1 MAPLHAL
8 SRSRL
13 SFAPALRW
21 ALLCATFGAG
31 CDAADYSD
39 LASLEVTSTT
49 SALAAD
55 GAFET
60 TRSFALSEV
69 GRASID
75 YVLRAGDAASSLQL
89 AAQMQ
94 TSGDSDSAACEALSA
109 GSVAEL
115 STSTEAIASA
125 ATADND
131 ILTFDRAF
139 EVGAPATVPDAE
151 LRFLRFRPTG
161 SGVVSINLF
170 VSPATAEPRLI
181 VEGDE
186 VLPSL
191 IRGTDA
197 ACIPEGGVVYS
208 YEVEAAKLHLLG
220 WSAATL
226 RTDQPRLLLQ
236 IACETNRSVPSTCAG
251 HVALPT
257 ATAPVTLAAGASE
270 TGHISTGLLGIGD
283 RIVLALRCR
292 PADGAATCD
301 GTSDVVVRFEPVE
314 CRSAADCE
322 ASQSC
327 SSDGYCAGD
336 TSCSTGGLP
345 SRGWLLAGGLILT
358 LAVRRRRLLRAAVAA
373 GLLLVAPLQA
383 EAAVPQGTEV
393 FAEVGAGSRL
403 FLGTFY
409 DLAGAGGSVYERQGL
424 QFGPWGGR
432 VTLAADYTLTN
443 QPAPPFQPSLQTLAI
458 SLGVQRRFE
467 FAGLDFEA
475 GADITRLGVLA
486 NPLVA
491 YTGPATN
498 FMGLGTELRWLWLNR
513 SQQHLAVGT
522 QLSGFFDQ
530 AGFRPSIALTV
541 GVGFRTTP

>member
-1 MAPLHAL
+1 MAPLDAL
-8 SRSRL
+8 SRRGL
-13 SFAPALRW
+13 NFASALRW
-21 ALLCATFGAG
+21 ALLCATVGAG

-39 LASLEVTSTT
+39 LATLEVTSA
-49 SALAAD
+49 SAALTDD

-60 TRSFALSEV
+60 TRVFALSEV

-75 YVLRAGDAASSLQL
+75 YALRAGDAPSSLQL

-94 TSGDSDSAACEALSA
+94 TSGDSDAAACEALSA
-109 GSVAEL
+109 VSVAQL
-115 STSTEAIASA
+115 SPSSETTATA

-131 ILTFDRAF
+131 LLTFDRAF
-139 EVGAPATVPDAE
+139 EVSAPSTAADAE
-151 LRFLRFRPTG
+151 FRFLRFRPSD

-170 VSPATAEPRLI
+170 VSPATAEPRLV
-181 VEGDE
+181 VEGND

-197 ACIPEGGVVYS
+197 ACVAEGGVVYR

-226 RTDQPRLLLQ
+226 RADEPRLLLQ

-257 ATAPVTLAAGASE
+257 ATVPVTLAAGATQ

-314 CRSAADCE
+314 CKSAADCE

-327 SSDGYCAGD
+327 SSDGYCAGE
-336 TSCSTGGLP
+336 TACSTGGLP
-345 SRGWLLAGGLILT
+345 SRGWLVAGGLALA
-358 LAVRRRRLLRAAVAA
+358 LAVRRRRMLRAASAA
-373 GLLLVAPLQA
+373 ALLLVVPLQA
-383 EAAVPQGTEV
+383 TAAVPQGTEV
-393 FAEVGAGSRL
+393 FAEVGAGPRL
-403 FLGTFY
+403 FVGSFY
-409 DLAGAGGSVYERQGL
+409 DLAGAGGSLYERQGL

-458 SLGVQRRFE
+458 SLGAQRRFMI
-467 FAGLDFEA
+467 AGLDFEA

-522 QLSGFFDQ
+522 QLSGFFDRSS
-530 AGFRPSIALTV
+530 FRPSVALTV

>member
-1 MAPLHAL
+1 MAPLVAL
-8 SRSRL
+8 SRRGL
-13 SFAPALRW
+13 SFASALCW
-21 ALLCATFGAG
+21 ALLCASVGAG

-39 LASLEVTSTT
+39 LATLEVASSTGLLT
-49 SALAAD
+49 TD
-55 GAFET
+55 GAYET
-60 TRSFALSEV
+60 TRVFALSEV

-94 TSGDSDSAACEALSA
+94 TSGDSDAAACEALSVV
-109 GSVAEL
+109 SVAQLTPSSE
-115 STSTEAIASA
+115 
-125 ATADND
+125 ATATAASSDND
-131 ILTFDRAF
+131 LLTFDRAF
-139 EVGAPATVPDAE
+139 EVGAVATASDAE
-151 LRFLRFRPTG
+151 FRFLRFRPTG
-161 SGVVSINLF
+161 TGVVSINLF
-170 VSPATAEPRLI
+170 VSPATAEPQLI
-181 VEGDE
+181 VDGDA

-191 IRGTDA
+191 IRGTEA
-197 ACIPEGGVVYS
+197 ACVAQGGAVYR
-208 YEVEAAKLHLLG
+208 YEVEASKHHLLG

-226 RTDQPRLLLQ
+226 RADQPRILLQ

-257 ATAPVTLAAGASE
+257 ATVPTTLAAGASE

-292 PADGAATCD
+292 PADGTTTCD

-314 CRSAADCE
+314 CKSAADCN

-327 SSDGYCAGD
+327 SSDGYCVGETA
-336 TSCSTGGLP
+336 CSTGGLP
-345 SRGWLLAGGLILT
+345 SRGWLLAGALL
-358 LAVRRRRLLRAAVAA
+358 LALAMRKRRMLRAAGATI
-373 GLLLVAPLQA
+373 LLLAAPLEA
-383 EAAVPQGTEV
+383 TAAVPQGTEV
-393 FAEVGAGSRL
+393 FAEIGAGSRL
-403 FLGTFY
+403 FVGSFY
-409 DLAGAGGSVYERQGL
+409 DLAGAGGSIYERQGL

-458 SLGVQRRFE
+458 SLGAQRRFM
-467 FAGLDFEA
+467 FSGLDFEA

-498 FMGLGTELRWLWLNR
+498 FVGLNTELRWLWINR

-522 QLSGFFDQ
+522 QLCGFFDRS
-530 AGFRPSIALTV
+530 GFRPAVALTV
-541 GVGFRTTP
+541 GLGFRATP